1 MNGLR
6 KSRLVG
12 LKYCLMN
19 GVMVSFMCELGLAV
33 VPSYSN
39 TNPGG
44 GVKLFCIVIKFHN
57 QLTSNE

>member
-44 GVKLFCIVIKFHN
+44 GVIL
-57 QLTSNE
+57 LL